1 MMKTERWQ
9 LVSLL
14 TLALMALFHAAALAD
29 EASEA
34 AGENKETMWDLILN
48 GGLIMIP
55 LALASLLALALGLER
70 FIMLNKERILPASFV
85 DGLAASLDE
94 DPSGAKTLE
103 FCEDSD
109 CDMSHVFSAGAARA
123 SLGYEAVEKA
133 IEDVGSREADK
144 LKRSLRPLSVIAT
157 VCPLLG
163 LLGTVYGMINAF
175 GETCLLYTSPSP
187 RDRG

>member
-34 AGENKETMWDLILN
+34 AGENKETMWDLSLN

-70 FIMLNKERILPASFV
+70 FIMLNKERILPATFV
-85 DGLAASLDE
+85 DGLAASLEE
-94 DPSGAKTLE
+94 DPSGAKPLE
-103 FCEDSD
+103 FCEGSA
-109 CDMSHVFSAGAARA
+109 CDMSPVFSAGDY
-123 SLGYEAVEKA
+123 GYG
-133 IEDVGSREADK
+133 GSPMVV
-144 LKRSLRPLSVIAT
+144 RSVFMGHLVNRPR
-157 VCPLLG
+157 
-163 LLGTVYGMINAF
+163 AF
-175 GETCLLYTSPSP
+175 GMAVGARRRCE
-187 RDRG
+187 

>member
-55 LALASLLALALGLER
+55 LAIASLLALALGLER
-70 FIMLNKERILPASFV
+70 FIMLNQERLLPAAFV
-85 DGLAASLDE
+85 DGLGDALED
-94 DPSGAKTLE
+94 DPSGAKALE

-109 CDMSHVFSAGAARA
+109 CEMGHVFAAGAARA
-123 SLGYEAVEKA
+123 SLG
-133 IEDVGSREADK
+133 
-144 LKRSLRPLSVIAT
+144 
-157 VCPLLG
+157 
-163 LLGTVYGMINAF
+163 
-175 GETCLLYTSPSP
+175 
-187 RDRG
+187 